1 MGHKIHPTN
10 YRLGVIQS
18 WRSKW
23 FAKSPQFRSWL
34 REDVLIRSFLE
45 KKLAEARVERI
56 EIERSGGGKEVI
68 VNIHTAKP
76 GLVIGRGGG
85 GVEDL
90 RKELVGRVLG
100 KGGSVKINIHDI
112 KQSSLAAAVVAQNVA
127 ADLIKRIPF
136 RRAIKQAIDQVQKAG
151 AKGVKIQVAGR
162 LNGAE
167 IARTE
172 TLGWGSMPLHTLRAN
187 IDYANVPAFTT
198 YGAIGVSV
206 WIYKGQVFEK
216 EPQAKGEDVFKEI
229 KDLTAK
235 ARAS

>member
-1 MGHKIHPTN
+1 MGHKIQPIN
-10 YRLGVIQS
+10 YRLGVLTS

-23 FAKSPQFRSWL
+23 FAKRPQFKHWL
-34 REDVLIRSFLE
+34 KEDVSLRSYLE
-45 KKLAEARVERI
+45 KKLAEARVEKI

-68 VNIHTAKP
+68 INIHTAKP

-90 RKELVGRVLG
+90 RREIEKKILG
-100 KGGSVKINIHDI
+100 LGASVKINIHDI
-112 KQSSLAAAVVAQNVA
+112 KQSSLSAAVVAQNVA
-127 ADLIKRIPF
+127 ADLLKRIPF
-136 RRAIKQAIDQVQKAG
+136 RRAVKMAIDQVLKAG

-172 TLGWGSMPLHTLRAN
+172 TLGSGNMPLHTLRAN

-216 EPQAKGEDVFKEI
+216 EPEPKGEDVFKEI

-235 ARAS
+235 AKIS